1 MLKDQLGIKVLQEKK
16 DQLESKEIKDLM
28 ENRESKAQQESK
40 VS

>member
-28 ENRESKAQQESK
+28 ENRESKDQQESK